1 MTRWVAG
8 LAAVALT
15 SFAGLPLRAADDATP
30 IRVGAISSMTG
41 PATWPEAS
49 QAAKAVFDRVNA
61 QGGIN
66 GHMIEYTSLDDK
78 ADPSEATRAARSLV
92 DDKGVVALVG
102 SASLVDCAA
111 NATYYAQRNV
121 VAVQGTGIDT
131 NCFHSKNI
139 SPVNTGP
146 FNGALVSLYYA
157 SQVLHDTKVCAFFDN
172 FPGFGGP
179 YRDTMA
185 RYKKLTGNTPVIADF
200 SVGPSDDVTPFVVR
214 AVQAKCNVMFL
225 AGQEQQAIAWLR
237 AMKQQGS
244 TADVVMLTSVYED
257 VVATSLGAVKPRFYA
272 NSEFEPYTN
281 TSAPALHDFITLMK
295 TQNVPV
301 TSFAEGGYLAATIFV
316 DTVKH
321 MKGDITRDSVT
332 AAFRTL
338 KPYASPLVGNPYMF
352 GPGDA
357 HSPNQSSKFVQLV
370 DGKWSVATPQF
381 IQLTKL
387 STYLPPARRTPGSSG
402 T

>member
-1 MTRWVAG
+1 MNSGSLINRWVAAVAG
-8 LAAVALT
+8 LALA
-15 SFAGLPLRAADDATP
+15 SFAAVPSRAATDATP

-92 DDKGVVALVG
+92 DDKSVVALVG

-157 SQVLHDTKVCAFFDN
+157 SQVLHDKKVCAFFDN
-172 FPGFGGP
+172 FPGFGEP
-179 YRDTMA
+179 MRDTIA
-185 RYKKLTGNTPVIADF
+185 RYTKLTGTTPVIADF

-214 AVQAKCNVMFL
+214 AVQAKC
-225 AGQEQQAIAWLR
+225 
-237 AMKQQGS
+237 S
-244 TADVVMLTSVYED
+244 
-257 VVATSLGAVKPRFYA
+257 
-272 NSEFEPYTN
+272 
-281 TSAPALHDFITLMK
+281 
-295 TQNVPV
+295 
-301 TSFAEGGYLAATIFV
+301 
-316 DTVKH
+316 
-321 MKGDITRDSVT
+321 
-332 AAFRTL
+332 
-338 KPYASPLVGNPYMF
+338 
-352 GPGDA
+352 
-357 HSPNQSSKFVQLV
+357 
-370 DGKWSVATPQF
+370 
-381 IQLTKL
+381 
-387 STYLPPARRTPGSSG
+387 RRSRGCG
-402 T
+402 R